1 MPLIDWAARMK
12 ALKFLSSPSFPTLG
26 ERSNPI
32 KSGHSLGSRVSH
44 SNAIDAEGCSTEE
57 NLKEAFEERAAIMEF
72 DGGLSRREAER
83 QAFAIVYGAQGAGG
97 TRQRENRK
105 T

>member
-1 MPLIDWAARMK
+1 MAGQSSKKVLI
-12 ALKFLSSPSFPTLG
+12 G
-26 ERSNPI
+26 
-32 KSGHSLGSRVSH
+32 KSRLEHL
-44 SNAIDAEGCSTEE
+44 E